1 MRWAAVVVA
10 AGVFALAAAAEPQYS
25 ASLQAWRAEREAKLS
40 APDGWLA
47 VAGLFWLREGEARVG
62 SDPLSD
68 VVLREGLPKR
78 AGVLRMQSGTVTFEP
93 VGGSAQT
100 MRPDVPG
107 PADVLK
113 IGSVAMTVIRRG
125 GRTGVRLKDP
135 DAATRRD
142 FSGCNW
148 FRGAERWKLRAKWV
162 PYPAARTIRIVNVL
176 GMTIE
181 GSSPGYAEFSVGGK
195 LLRLE
200 PITEEDHLF
209 FIFKDMTAGKT
220 TYGAG
225 RYLYTAISKD
235 GFVEMDFNKAENP
248 PCAFTVFATCPL
260 PPKQNILPLEI
271 AAGEMKYGKH

>member
-1 MRWAAVVVA
+1 MRLAAVVVA
-10 AGVFALAAAAEPQYS
+10 AGVFALAAGAQIRYS
-25 ASLQAWRAEREAKLS
+25 ASLQAWRAEREAKLR

-47 VAGLFWLREGEARVG
+47 VAGLFWLRDGEALVG

-78 AGVLRMQSGTVTFEP
+78 AGVLRMQSGAVTFEP
-93 VGGSAQT
+93 VGGPAQV
-100 MRPDVPG
+100 MRPDVPS
-107 PADVLK
+107 PADVVK
-113 IGSVAMTVIRRG
+113 IGSVAMTIIRRG
-125 GRTGVRLKDP
+125 DRTGVRLKDP

-142 FSGCNW
+142 FSGCKW
-148 FRGAERWKLRAKWV
+148 FKAAERWKLRAKWV
-162 PYPAARTIRIVNVL
+162 PYPAARTMRIVNVL

-181 GSSPGYAEFSVGGK
+181 ESSPGYAEFSVGGK

-225 RYLYTAISKD
+225 RYLYTVISKD

-248 PCAFTVFATCPL
+248 PCAFTAFATCPL